1 MEDLIIDVIF
11 IISALIAVALS
22 LLAMRKINQLKFK
35 YKTAIVLIPL
45 YYTKVWHI
53 MLLGIYLALIVISF
67 ALMITTTKYI
77 VFVSI
82 MVILIMFSAVAV
94 KMLTCRFAVLDC
106 GIVTPFRFIN
116 WLHLYEYKIKNNKV
130 FFYKDADGYDTI
142 RAISPRLS
150 FDEANKEKLEFLLN
164 SHRVKE

>member
-1 MEDLIIDVIF
+1 MERLIIDLVF
-11 IISALIAVALS
+11 ILTALVAALFS
-22 LLAMRKINQLKFK
+22 LIAMRKIKQLKLK
-35 YKTAIVLIPL
+35 YKTAIILIPL

-53 MLLGIYLALIVISF
+53 MLLGIYLTLIIVSLILMF
-67 ALMITTTKYI
+67 ATAQYI
-77 VFVSI
+77 VFCSI
-82 MVILIMFSAVAV
+82 ITILIMFSAVAI

-116 WLHLYEYKIKNNKV
+116 WLHLYEYKIKKGKV

-150 FDEANKEKLEFLLN
+150 FDEANSEKLEFLLN